1 MVSDNFLDHLIGHR
15 LHESVKSASRHLQLV
30 EVSVVAHKRV
40 SVFDLDQCFFAGHE
54 RLSNQLTVSSGLK
67 PEGRS

>member
-30 EVSVVAHKRV
+30 EVSAVAHKRI
-40 SVFDLDQCFFAGHE
+40 FGF
-54 RLSNQLTVSSGLK
+54 
-67 PEGRS
+67 

>member
-40 SVFDLDQCFFAGHE
+40 SVFDLDNASLLVMSAF
-54 RLSNQLTVSSGLK
+54 LTS
-67 PEGRS
+67 

>member
-30 EVSVVAHKRV
+30 DVSIVAMKRV
-40 SVFDLDQCFFAGHE
+40 FGF
-54 RLSNQLTVSSGLK
+54 
-67 PEGRS
+67 